1 MNRNDVDWAGYWPAS
16 PTPFTEDG
24 ALDEPALRNLM
35 ELYVSNGVHGVLLNG
50 STGEWFSQSPEER
63 RRVAEVGIEAVAGRV
78 PVIIGVTAYTAA
90 EASALARHAEG
101 AGADGALATPPPY
114 IHPSRSEILE
124 FYKRVSEAADLP
136 FMAYNWPRGVSVD
149 MAAAPGLMS
158 DIADLPQVAAI
169 KDSTGDWNAMVATV
183 EEVSHRVRVF
193 GSFVHRKGLAVLL
206 GLGGDGAIDGGGVG
220 APFAVPF
227 FEAVQAGDSELARFW
242 IEKYQAISGRL
253 IRPDY
258 SGVFASPIS
267 QLKTAMALLDQPG
280 GHVREPL
287 LPVEDPAVIGRIAD
301 ILREAG
307 LHVPAGRLQVAGAA
321 A

>member
-1 MNRNDVDWAGYWPAS
+1 MNRDDVDWAGYWPAS
-16 PTPFTEDG
+16 PTPFTKDG
-24 ALDEPALRNLM
+24 ALNEQALRELM

-63 RRVAEVGIEAVAGRV
+63 RRVAEVGTEAVSGRV

-90 EASALARHAEG
+90 EASALACHAES
-101 AGADGALATPPPY
+101 AGADGVLATPPPY
-114 IHPSRSEILE
+114 VHPSRREILE
-124 FYKRVSEAADLP
+124 FYKRVSESTDLP

-158 DIADLPQVAAI
+158 EIADLPQVAAI
-169 KDSTGDWNAMVATV
+169 KDSTGDWNSMVATV

-206 GLGGDGAIDGGGVG
+206 GLGGDGAIDGGGIG

-227 FEAVQAGDSELARFW
+227 FEAVQAGDADLARFW

-253 IRPDY
+253 IHSDY
-258 SGVFASPIS
+258 SGVFGSPIS
-267 QLKTAMALLDQPG
+267 QLKAAMSLLDQPG
-280 GHVREPL
+280 GHVRGPL
-287 LPVEDPAVIGRIAD
+287 LPAEDPAVVGKIAD

-307 LHVPAGRLQVAGAA
+307 LHVPGGRGHDAGVAA
-321 A
+321 